1 LKVKEIIVKNL
12 IEFWNIVIVGK
23 WNRSIFTPK
32 WIIENLDF
40 SKTTEIEVNLTN
52 LNLRLSDNDVIL
64 SPDKN
69 RLMLY
74 PRKTEDAILN
84 KIGVISEKILTLL
97 PHTPVT
103 SFGINFGFLQEN
115 PNDKLL
121 KLFNLA
127 DNKDISAVTEMQL
140 KEIKV
145 FKSYK
150 TDEYILNY
158 NVSYNQENSNIMID
172 MNFHHDISNLDKAKE
187 VLSSKIVE
195 YKNLAISFLKDVY
208 ELEYDKEE

>member
-1 LKVKEIIVKNL
+1 MKNL